1 MIRLSAILLAV
12 WAYTQTASLSALA
25 DDTVNCQSAGRR
37 VVALGGAVTES
48 ILALGAGNR
57 MVGRDTTSTH
67 PDAAG
72 LPDVGYYRRLASE
85 GILSLKPDLIL
96 AEPDAGPDVVLEQVS
111 AAGVCVMRM
120 PRGGSADAI
129 AQRLLAV
136 ASALGL
142 GDSGAGL
149 AAGIKADMTALSQMI
164 PPETDRP
171 KILFLL
177 SVSGGTPVAAGD
189 DTDAAAVIDLIGGK
203 NAIENVTGYKPLSA
217 EAAIAAKPDVIL
229 MMDHVIPQAGGPQAV
244 LALPQ
249 IALTPAGANG
259 RLVAIDGLSTLGFG
273 PRTPAALKQLAR
285 DIHGSGK
292 KGR

>member
-12 WAYTQTASLSALA
+12 WAYTQTAFLPALA

-111 AAGVCVMRM
+111 AAGVCVIRM

-229 MMDHVIPQAGGPQAV
+229 MMDRGGEHGPANAE
-244 LALPQ
+244 LFGHPA
-249 IALTPAGANG
+249 IAATPAGTNESVI
-259 RLVAIDGLSTLGFG
+259 RMDGAYMLGFG
-273 PRTPAALKQLAR
+273 PRTASAIR
-285 DIHGSGK
+285 DLSTFLRAVK
-292 KGR
+292 AN